1 MAALIPVEKLD
12 WMERAARLHLL
23 DVLKR
28 QKGLASLSQAEAERL
43 VDEAKHRTRKAKRR

>member
-23 DVLKR
+23 LER
-28 QKGLASLSQAEAERL
+28 QRGLASLSQAEAERL
-43 VDEAKHRTRKAKRR
+43 VDEAKHRTRKTKRR